1 MLTLKLLCAISV
13 DKEGHTKPRCPY
25 RSSTQ
30 ANLCG
35 VPRPDDPTCIAKISL
50 HHVTVCLNGQEV
62 SAMVDTGSMQTLVP
76 VHLWNLR
83 SPVAIKCV
91 HGDKTYYPTADVH
104 VKVHGQSFLLEV
116 GLSPDLPYP
125 MVLGQ
130 DLPVLFDLLPLQSC
144 NAAITRAM
152 AKSSEEE
159 VVLLGALPFFEAEL
173 EAEPGKTRKSRS
185 QRKCEKFRHAVVSE
199 GEPVPE
205 NTLGYKIP

>member
-1 MLTLKLLCAISV
+1 M
-13 DKEGHTKPRCPY
+13 
-25 RSSTQ
+25 
-30 ANLCG
+30 
-35 VPRPDDPTCIAKISL
+35 
-50 HHVTVCLNGQEV
+50 TVGLNGQEV
-62 SAMVDTGSMQTLVP
+62 SAMVDTGSMQTLVKAELVP

-91 HGDKTYYPTADVH
+91 HGDERYYPTADVY
-104 VKVHGQSFLLEV
+104 VKVHGQSFLFEV
-116 GLSPDLPYP
+116 GLSPELPYP

-159 VVLLGALPFFEAEL
+159 VGLLGALPFFEAEL
-173 EAEPGKTRKSRS
+173 EAGPGKTRKSRS

-199 GEPVPE
+199 GEPAPE